1 MCRPYGTLTLLSALM
16 REVYKDLMENQT
28 DEETWSWV
36 ARDILL
42 DTWTALLQVP
52 AIFFIAA
59 LVCALLYL
67 ITTYVYDLLSYCAES
82 SFRVWL
88 SVTSFICYLFA
99 RKLYYWATIRPGKL
113 LFD

>member
-28 DEETWSWV
+28 EEETWSWV

-42 DTWTALLQVP
+42 DTWTALLQVMQ
-52 AIFFIAA
+52 FSLA

-67 ITTYVYDLLSYCAES
+67 IPTYAHDLLSYCA
-82 SFRVWL
+82 
-88 SVTSFICYLFA
+88 
-99 RKLYYWATIRPGKL
+99 
-113 LFD
+113 

>member
-28 DEETWSWV
+28 EKETWSWV

-52 AIFFIAA
+52 VNYHCC
-59 LVCALLYL
+59 LSLCPL
-67 ITTYVYDLLSYCAES
+67 IPHNCTCL
-82 SFRVWL
+82 
-88 SVTSFICYLFA
+88 
-99 RKLYYWATIRPGKL
+99 
-113 LFD
+113 